1 MKTFHLPDLGEGL
14 TEAEIVEWHV
24 KIGDVVTTDQPLVAM
39 ETAKAVVDV
48 PTPWSGRIQALHGKP
63 GDIIPTHAPLVDFEG
78 ADADP
83 PTASAASAKP
93 APEGIPDSPRADPG
107 SVVGHMPATD
117 SVVDEQAIIR
127 KRPAGKSPVKAL
139 PKVRRRARE
148 LGIDLRRV
156 AASGRHGETT
166 LADLEAH
173 PAEASP
179 PTPPHVPPA
188 PRASQTETLRGTR
201 RIMAQTMSLAR
212 DQVAATTL
220 FDDADLQAWPGRQD
234 ITARVIRAVTRA
246 CAAQPTLNAWFNGET
261 LERTLHGHLDLG
273 LAVDTP
279 DGLIVPVLRDIGR
292 AGPVEIRRE
301 LERVKKKTQARALE
315 PGEMANPT
323 LTLSNFGMIAGR
335 YATPVIVPPM
345 VAILG
350 VGRLC
355 HDVVAVMGGIAT
367 HRRLPLSLTF
377 DHRCV
382 TGGDACR
389 FLRVLIDDLAEPG

>member
-24 KIGDVVTTDQPLVAM
+24 QVGDTVTTDQPLVAM

-48 PTPWSGRIQALHGKP
+48 PAPWSGRISALHGKS
-63 GDIIPTHAPLVDFEG
+63 GDIIPTHAPLVDFESSG
-78 ADADP
+78 DDCPSPVNAVHPTTKEVSAP
-83 PTASAASAKP
+83 PR
-93 APEGIPDSPRADPG
+93 EDPG
-107 SVVGHMPATD
+107 SVVGHMPAAE
-117 SVVDEQAIIR
+117 SVVAEEAIIR
-127 KRPAGKSPVKAL
+127 KRPAEKRTVKAL

-166 LADLEAH
+166 LADLETH
-173 PAEASP
+173 PVGAPAAAP
-179 PTPPHVPPA
+179 HTPSAKLPS
-188 PRASQTETLRGTR
+188 RTETLRGTR

-220 FDDADLQAWPGRQD
+220 FDDADLQAWQGRQD
-234 ITARVIRAVTRA
+234 ITVRVIRALAKA
-246 CAAQPTLNAWFNGET
+246 CAAQPALNAWFNGET
-261 LERTLHGHLDLG
+261 LEHTLHTQLDLG

-292 AGPVEIRRE
+292 AEAQEIRQE
-301 LERVKKKTQARALE
+301 LERIKKKTQARALE
-315 PGEMANPT
+315 PGEMTHPT
-323 LTLSNFGMIAGR
+323 FTLSNFGMIAGR

-389 FLRVLIDDLAEPG
+389 FLRILIDDLAGPD